1 MTVEDTSPSSPTAG
15 PLRLPLGPP
24 CIALLRMSAD
34 EKVEWLCTTL
44 NGPSSQSEVNDG
56 FQFTAIVR
64 LGTPNN
70 ESSGAIAVIRK
81 KRWP

>member
-1 MTVEDTSPSSPTAG
+1 
-15 PLRLPLGPP
+15 
-24 CIALLRMSAD
+24 MSAD

-44 NGPSSQSEVNDG
+44 NGPSSQSEVNGG

-70 ESSGAIAVIRK
+70 ESSGAIAVIHK